1 MAGRHAPRL
10 ILSAALLAAPALIV
24 APGAEAQGAA
34 VVAELNAFRD
44 SVATVQDTASLR
56 RAEHALSR
64 ATDASAGQAIRAAML
79 DLRLGTIWDLDRAE
93 ARCRDAVR
101 LAPEWPYSWYC
112 LALATETYGQATAA
126 EPRNLGLTPGAG
138 AIEQSVDWYLEALRR
153 EPSFAPAALALGE
166 LALGRGAAGR
176 RAEALAALRRAVPVD
191 GRTTR
196 ALLLTRGR
204 IERLAGDPDSAL
216 AVFHAFDA
224 AGGDHALA
232 LLELARTELGSVP
245 PGPGGDSLYFTG
257 AALDDTAAIAGYRH
271 DLLFLVSDTAL
282 RGFDGAQ
289 GAARAKWLRDFWE
302 ARDLVDLQPAG
313 TRLPEHY
320 RRLRYA
326 EQHFVRLNGRRFTYC
341 DPSRGYDSGLPDLDD
356 RGVVYLR
363 YGAPTMR
370 VTTPVWGMLPAESWR
385 YDLPDA
391 DTLVLHFLDLHD
403 VHDYRLVPTAL
414 DLATV
419 PGCPLGT
426 DAEPQAVMQTRAALL
441 PEYDRWLAGT
451 DLERARIERRDIQRG
466 EASIP
471 RVTTTDVDPLRF
483 ARDLRGI
490 GRAWA
495 LGASPDGALA
505 HFAFAVFVPDS
516 LAARVAPRPA
526 VRLVGM
532 QRNGMVDGWSGT
544 PVDGRGVPADPGW
557 WWIGHVTLPVR
568 SGRTYLRLA
577 LLAGDSTGT
586 IIGWDSVDAAPAE
599 SGPRLGPLIVGA
611 RSTSVPWATAA
622 RDSAFFSPFR
632 NVHRDDPLEVYAELA
647 GLDPGTPYDAALT
660 LAPADRSLAARLLGK
675 APPQVSVSWQGMAE
689 RAVMPIRRTVGVGAL
704 VPGSYVVRLAVRVGG
719 RELRSEDRITIE

>member
-10 ILSAALLAAPALIV
+10 ILAVALLLAAALIV
-24 APGAEAQGAA
+24 APGAEAQSATVDAG
-34 VVAELNAFRD
+34 LNAFRD
-44 SVATVQDTASLR
+44 SVAAVQDTASLR
-56 RAEHALSR
+56 RAERTLSR
-64 ATDASAGQAIRAAML
+64 ATDAPASQAIRAAIL
-79 DLRLGTIWDLDRAE
+79 DLRLGALRDLDRAK
-93 ARCRDAVR
+93 AHCRDAVR

-112 LALATETYGQATAA
+112 LGLATEAYGQMTAA
-126 EPRNLGLTPGAG
+126 DPLDLGLDPGGG
-138 AIEQSVDWYLEALRR
+138 AIEQSVNWYLEALRR
-153 EPSFAPAALALGE
+153 EPTFAPAAQALGD
-166 LALGRGAAGR
+166 LALGRGAVGR
-176 RAEALAALRRAVPVD
+176 RAEALAALRRAVPND
-191 GRTTR
+191 GHATG

-216 AVFHAFDA
+216 ALFHAFDA
-224 AGGDHALA
+224 GGGDHALA
-232 LLELARTELGSVP
+232 LLELARTELGNVP
-245 PGPGGDSLYFTG
+245 PSPGGDSLYFAG
-257 AALDDTAAIAGYRH
+257 ATLDDPAAIAGYRH
-271 DLLFLVSDTAL
+271 DLLYIVSDTAL
-282 RGFDGAQ
+282 PGFDRAQ
-289 GAARAKWLRDFWE
+289 GAARANWLRGFWE

-363 YGAPTMR
+363 YGAPTLR

-426 DAEPQAVMQTRAALL
+426 DAELLAVMQTRAALL
-441 PEYDRWLAGT
+441 PEYDRWLAGS
-451 DLERARIERRDIQRG
+451 DLERTRLDRRDIQRG

-471 RVTTTDVDPLRF
+471 RVTTTDVDPFRF

-495 LGASPDGALA
+495 LGPSPAGALA
-505 HFAFAVFVPDS
+505 HFAFAVFVPDT

-532 QRNGMVDGWSGT
+532 QRNGMVDGWAGT
-544 PVDGRGVPADPGW
+544 PADGRGVPADSGW
-557 WWIGHVTLPVR
+557 WWIGHVTLPIKH
-568 SGRTYLRLA
+568 GRTYLRLA
-577 LLAGDSTGT
+577 LLAGDSTGA
-586 IIGWDSVDAAPAE
+586 IIGWDSVDVAPE
-599 SGPRLGPLIVGA
+599 RSGPRLGPLIVGA

-622 RDSAFFSPFR
+622 LDTAFFSPFR
-632 NVHRDDPLEVYAELA
+632 DVHRDDPLEVYGELA
-647 GLDPGTPYDAALT
+647 GLDPGTPYQAALT
-660 LAPADRSLAARLLGK
+660 LAPADRSLAARLLGRT
-675 APPQVSVSWQGMAE
+675 PPQVSVSWQAVAG
-689 RAVMPIRRTVGVGAL
+689 RAVIPIRRTVGVGAL
-704 VPGSYVVRLAVRVGG
+704 VPGSYVVRLVVRVGG